1 MKKRKLAAIALAAT
15 LIVSAFAGCSNGSS
29 SSGKV
34 TIDMFQFKVEAKN
47 ALDKAVKQYEK
58 ENPNVTINVQT
69 VGGGGDYAGTLKTK
83 LSSGQEPA
91 IFNVAGQTDVHT
103 FKDWLTDLSGQS
115 WVSQAVSGTLGGA
128 TLDGKIYGMPFDLE
142 GYGLLYNKTIF
153 SKAGVDASNLKTI
166 ADLDQAFA
174 KIDAQKSKLGI
185 SAVNAYAA
193 KETWVTGMHSLNIA
207 LQPELKNSENAYNA
221 KSINFNYN
229 DALKK
234 YVDLS
239 VKYAYKPNGSNSSI
253 NSVDY
258 TTQVEQLFALGKVA
272 VIQQGNWV
280 YSTLKGIDPNLAKNV
295 GLLPIPIESS
305 AGTITDK
312 VPVGVASYWAVNK
325 KKDAATV
332 KASEKFLNWLYQ
344 SDEGKKMIVN
354 DFSFIP
360 PFKNYSD
367 SLTQNLDPISQ
378 AVETY
383 VKADKVYSWVYNDMP
398 NGYFNKAGA
407 EFNKYIAGSET
418 WDQFVTN
425 MKDNWASLRK

>member
-1 MKKRKLAAIALAAT
+1 MKKRRLVSIGLAAVLAL
-15 LIVSAFAGCSNGSS
+15 SALTGCSGSS
-29 SSGKV
+29 TSGKKV
-34 TIDMFQFKVEAKN
+34 TIDMFQFKVEAKT

-83 LSSGQEPA
+83 FSSGQEPA

-115 WVSQAVSGTLGGA
+115 WVSQAVAGTLDGA
-128 TLDGKIYGMPFDLE
+128 TLDGKIYGLPFDLE

-153 SKAGVDASNLKTI
+153 QKAGVDASSLHTI
-166 ADLDQAFA
+166 ADLDEAFG
-174 KIDAQKSKLGI
+174 KIDAQKSKLGL

-193 KETWVTGMHSLNIA
+193 KETWVTGMHSINIA
-207 LQPELKNSENAYNA
+207 LQPELKNSETAYTA
-221 KSINFNYN
+221 KTINFSYN

-234 YVDLS
+234 YVDLT
-239 VKYAYKPNGSNSSI
+239 VKYAYKPNGTNSSI

-280 YSTLKGIDPNLAKNV
+280 YSTLKGIDPTLASNV
-295 GLLPIPIESS
+295 GLIPIPIESTN
-305 AGTITDK
+305 GTITNK

-325 KKDAATV
+325 KKDADTI
-332 KASEKFLNWLYQ
+332 KASEKFLDWLYQ
-344 SDEGKKMIVN
+344 SDEGKKLIIN

-360 PFKNYSD
+360 PFKNYSE
-367 SLTQNLDPISQ
+367 SLVKNLDPISQ
-378 AVETY
+378 DIEKY
-383 VKADKVYSWVYNDMP
+383 VKAGDVYSWVYNDMP
-398 NGYFNKAGA
+398 DGFFDKAGA
-407 EFNKYIAGSET
+407 EYNKYIAGSEN

-425 MKDNWASLRK
+425 IKNDWATLRK